1 MIYSCT
7 YFVIGCAETASKTD
21 LTKSLTDLVEEMP
34 SAHKCTLAY
43 IMAHFCR
50 LWRMQ
55 TESGTADGIDKLSHV
70 FCHVLLRPPWEKIV

>member
-34 SAHKCTLAY
+34 PAHKCTLAY